1 MEQKPPT
8 PALRTPRRK
17 GQRVGLAILLAALAL
32 GAAHTALWRITA
44 QQMEA
49 GFAGWVQLRRSQGWR
64 VEHGPLARGGWPFAV
79 TQTARAV
86 MIEGGGATLP
96 GGMTLTAERMVMR
109 VALPRIDRLR
119 VDFPAAQRL
128 RIADQDWG
136 FVADRLSILVPLAAD
151 TLPRE
156 AELEAEAL
164 RIGSPRAAPF
174 GAPGVAPVGAAL
186 DTLDVSRLRVT
197 LETSS
202 TATEGEAAL
211 RFVLATEGIRLP
223 QALSGRAAAGLGRN
237 IAALQA
243 DLIVTGPVPSG
254 RVPMQRAEAWRDN
267 GGTLELRS
275 LSLNWGPINASAAAT
290 LALDEALQPMGAGT
304 LRIAGAALA
313 LEALA
318 EAGIVGRRAA
328 NTARAMLPLLT
339 RPSANGGPPDIAVP
353 LTVEDRTLAV
363 ARIPVLRF
371 EAWAWPAP
379 P

>member
-1 MEQKPPT
+1 MEQKPLA
-8 PALRTPRRK
+8 PAPRTLHRK
-17 GQRVGLAILLAALAL
+17 GHRVGLAVLLAVLAL

-49 GFAGWVQLRRSQGWR
+49 GFAGWVQQRRSQGWR
-64 VEHGPLARGGWPFAV
+64 VEHGPLAQGGWPFAV
-79 TQTARAV
+79 TQTTRAV
-86 MIEGGGATLP
+86 VIEGGGATLP
-96 GGMTLTAERMVMR
+96 GGMTLTAERMVMS

-164 RIGSPRAAPF
+164 RIGSPVGTAL
-174 GAPGVAPVGAAL
+174 GAVDVG
-186 DTLDVSRLRVT
+186 RLRMT

-211 RFVLATEGIRLP
+211 RLILATEGIRL
-223 QALSGRAAAGLGRN
+223 QATPSGRVAAGLGRD

-243 DLIVTGPVPSG
+243 DLILTGPVPSG

-275 LSLNWGPINASAAAT
+275 LSLNWGPIAASAAAT

-304 LRIAGAALA
+304 LRIAGAAVA

-318 EAGIVGRRAA
+318 EAGIFGRRAA
-328 NTARAMLPLLT
+328 MTARAVLPLLT
-339 RPSANGGPPDIAVP
+339 RPSTNGGPSEIAVP

-371 EAWAWPAP
+371 EAWTWPAP
-379 P
+379 PLNDPL